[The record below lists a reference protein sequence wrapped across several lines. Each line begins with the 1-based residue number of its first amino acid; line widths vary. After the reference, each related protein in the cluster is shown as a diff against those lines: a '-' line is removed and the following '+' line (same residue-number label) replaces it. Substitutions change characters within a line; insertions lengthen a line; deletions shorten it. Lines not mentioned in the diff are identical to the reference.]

1 MLSNS
6 TKEKLDQTI
15 SALCDFLLDNLQN
28 HRILSNEDLDSLTR
42 LVQAASSHA
51 PTTNAFLSPVIQ
63 VTSELDID
71 KVVRQIN
78 QALENELGN
87 ATTATYR

>member
-42 LVQAASSHA
+42 LVQAAASHA
-51 PTTNAFLSPVIQ
+51 PTTNISLSPVIQ
-63 VTSELDID
+63 ATSELDIE
-71 KVVRQIN
+71 KVVRRIE
-78 QALENELGN
+78 QALEKEIG
-87 ATTATYR
+87 ATSRVTY